1 MLVLK
6 YHLTEEEYFDY
17 NYYTAW
23 AAPGKKGYRIRY
35 YLRVLIMYAAVAIL
49 FIIGNHS
56 QQILVD
62 FIVFGAIAITYFLLV
77 PWLIRKSIGR
87 RVKDILRQPEN
98 EHVLGEAEVILT
110 DTGIVDKD
118 EASESK
124 YSWDAIVR
132 KAETPFCYYLYTN
145 SHHAIVIPKRAVR
158 NAEDKKEL
166 ERLLNQHLSLTSEF
180 SGEE

>member
-6 YHLTEEEYFDY
+6 YNLTEEEYFDY

-23 AAPGKKGYRIRY
+23 SSPEKKGYRIRY
-35 YLRVLIMYAAVAIL
+35 YLRVFLLYAAVAVL
-49 FIIGNHS
+49 FIIGSRS
-56 QQILVD
+56 QQMTTD
-62 FIVFGAIAITYFLLV
+62 FIIFGIIAITYFLLV

-87 RVKDILRQPEN
+87 RVKDILRDPEN
-98 EHVLGEAEVILT
+98 QHVLEEAEVVLM
-110 DTGIVDKD
+110 DTGILDKD
-118 EASESK
+118 AASESK

-158 NAEDKKEL
+158 NAEEQKEL

-180 SGEE
+180 SRVD